1 MCVNVHTPLFFRVTV
16 VSLAY
21 QPASHLSHL
30 MKSHTY
36 RNFLSNCLTKNVSRH
51 QYEALHNDMTHHSC
65 TIRTIISWFLYC
77 LWSTLKLYVWLAATL
92 SFTFIQCYQF
102 PTNQQFMSFKGILSG
117 LFLLLKSYIL
127 CCSSP
132 SSHLLFLIYCTS
144 LCLGYLAFFTVY
156 YVYSIFRISSYSVL
170 SENFLDIFSFH

>member
-21 QPASHLSHL
+21 QPASHPSHL

-92 SFTFIQCYQF
+92 SFTFILCYQLLISNF
-102 PTNQQFMSFKGILSG
+102 CLSKGYCLGSSFSLSPN
-117 LFLLLKSYIL
+117 IL

-132 SSHLLFLIYCTS
+132 SSYLLFLIYCTS

-156 YVYSIFRISSYSVL
+156 YVYSIFRISSHSIL
-170 SENFLDIFSFH
+170 SENFLDIFSSH